1 MSRRLSELFR
11 GKVLQALRL
20 VLRVPVR
27 LRLPEQRTLLRGSA
41 RQRVQRVSNECGLSR
56 EPPPM
61 RARFGGQRQ
70 VRLQRAV
77 KPKIAF
83 GTVVFSESYLPEVQ
97 KRRTL
102 GSRLDLGG
110 W

>member
-1 MSRRLSELFR
+1 MQGAKALSQGR
-11 GKVLQALRL
+11 TRVQALSCCAE
-20 VLRVPVR
+20 RVRPK
-27 LRLPEQRTLLRGSA
+27 
-41 RQRVQRVSNECGLSR
+41 
-56 EPPPM
+56 PPASM

-77 KPKIAF
+77 RPEIGF
-83 GTVVFSESYLPEVQ
+83 RTVVFSESYLPEVQ